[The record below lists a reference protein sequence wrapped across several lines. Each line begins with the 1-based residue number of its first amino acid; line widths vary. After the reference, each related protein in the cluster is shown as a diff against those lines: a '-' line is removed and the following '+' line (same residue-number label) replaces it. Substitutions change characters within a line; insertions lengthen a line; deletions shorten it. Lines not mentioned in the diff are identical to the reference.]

1 MKIKLTILISAA
13 LLSSC
18 TPFVNEQAISDLDQT
33 ARRADAY
40 ERDGYSPRDAWDTAR
55 IGSNGYPFGTVGSPG
70 ITPIAG
76 WGIGTQY

>member
-13 LLSSC
+13 ALSSC

-33 ARRADAY
+33 ARRADTY

-55 IGSNGYPFGTVGSPG
+55 IGPGGSPFGTVGSPG
-70 ITPIAG
+70 TTPIAG
-76 WGIGTQY
+76 WGIGSGF